1 MTDEVNN
8 VAEVELPDNTTGA
21 PAPETEAEERKPRFS
36 EMTKEELIAS
46 LKAIVEES
54 RATEHHEAA
63 AIKGAY
69 FTLRGKET
77 IAELEAFV
85 AEGGKPEEF
94 VSSPDAGEA
103 EMRDLMARFRDIRAA
118 WLEADKKVKEAN
130 LAQKQDII
138 AQLKE
143 IAADIDNVNL
153 NFQKFQELQ
162 KQFKEK
168 NEIPETAVTGIWKEF
183 QTVVE
188 LFYDQLKM
196 NKELRDLDFKKN
208 LEAKR
213 QLVDQAK
220 ALADNPDVVDA
231 INKLIFLH
239 NEWREIG
246 PVAKEF
252 REPLWEE
259 FREASAVVRKRHQDF
274 FEKRKAEEAANEEA
288 KLQLCAEIENV
299 VENLPGSL
307 NAWVE
312 TTKKVMDMQ
321 ARWKEYGYSSRKSNG
336 ALYTRFRTACDVFFK
351 TKAEYFHNVKESYNE
366 NLKRK
371 VELCEKAEAL
381 ASEERINT
389 AVETVQKLRAEWK
402 SIGSVGKRHSD
413 EVWERFVAAC
423 NAVFDRR
430 KEFSGERRKE
440 ENANLEAKREVI
452 ARLKELP
459 LDADKKELLPKVKEL
474 QDKWN
479 SIGHVPF
486 KVKDNLKSE
495 YRAVCDKIYGSFG
508 ERESRDSMKR
518 FEKKIEDIKDDD
530 TKVKR
535 ERDYLARQLEAKRSE
550 LKTYQNNMGFF
561 NVKSNAG
568 NSMIKDLERKIKQ
581 IELDIEQIQQK
592 LKML

>member
-1 MTDEVNN
+1 MTDEVKN
-8 VAEVELPDNTTGA
+8 VAEEVLLDNTTGA
-21 PAPETEAEERKPRFS
+21 QTPATEAEERKPRFS
-36 EMTKEELIAS
+36 EMTKEELIAA
-46 LKAIVEES
+46 LRAIVEES

-69 FTLRGKET
+69 FALRSKET

-103 EMRDLMARFRDIRAA
+103 EMRDLVARFRDIRAA
-118 WLEADKKVKEAN
+118 WLEADRKVKEAN
-130 LAQKQDII
+130 LAAKQEVL
-138 AQLKE
+138 AELKE

-153 NFQKFQELQ
+153 NFNRFQDLQ

-168 NEIPETAVTGIWKEF
+168 TEIPETAVTGIWKEF

-231 INKLIFLH
+231 INKLIVLH

-252 REPLWEE
+252 RESLWEE
-259 FREASAVVRKRHQDF
+259 FREASAVVRKRHQDY
-274 FEKRKAEEAANEEA
+274 FEKRKADEAANEEA
-288 KLQLCAEIENV
+288 KLKLCSEIEAIL
-299 VENLPGSL
+299 ENLPESL

-312 TTKKVMDMQ
+312 TTGKVMDLQ
-321 ARWKEYGYSSRKSNG
+321 ARWKELGYSSRKSNG
-336 ALYTRFRTACDVFFK
+336 ALYNRFRTACDVFFK
-351 TKAEYFHNVKESYNE
+351 TKAEYFHKVKEGYSE
-366 NLKRK
+366 NLKK
-371 VELCEKAEAL
+371 KIELCERAEAL
-381 ASEERINT
+381 AAEERINT
-389 AVETVQKLRAEWK
+389 AIDTVQALRAEWK
-402 SIGSVGKRHSD
+402 NIGSVGKRHSD

-430 KEFSGERRKE
+430 KEYTGERRKE

-452 ARLKELP
+452 AQLKELP

-474 QDKWN
+474 QEKWN

-486 KVKDNLKSE
+486 KVKDELKAE
-495 YRAVCDKIYGSFG
+495 YRAVCDKIYGSFD
-508 ERESRDSMKR
+508 ERESRNSMKR
-518 FEKKIEDIKDDD
+518 FEKKIEDMKDDD
-530 TKVKR
+530 SKVKR
-535 ERDYLARQLEAKRSE
+535 ERDSLTRQLEAKRND
-550 LKTYQNNMGFF
+550 LKTYRNNMGFF

-568 NSMIKDLERKIKQ
+568 NSMLKDLERKIKQ